1 MKVILVKHATISFS
15 EEQYAWLDNHPE
27 INKSGLF
34 RAMVDYLMKKEKLAI
49 QTQDLEEVEKTVA

>member
-1 MKVILVKHATISFS
+1 MKHATISFS
-15 EEQYAWLDNHPE
+15 EEQYAWLDKHPE

-49 QTQDLEEVEKTVA
+49 QSQDFEEVEKTVA